1 MEKRTYNSSFNLELL
16 FGLPEQPASEQIFNY
31 KSSEMEIPV
40 QTDSFTIVLSRDVRR
55 NTFMAAELAFN
66 AAHGDLTKDVWYVN
80 TYAGVN
86 FLKECFQK
94 LFDTAGLELPSPPE
108 EEEEPDEEP
117 APPEIDQDAPPPEPA
132 YDSLPPHPSTFA
144 LAPGTPAPPQGTAKF
159 LADGTLYTFGYG
171 NLYWKFETEEDRR
184 AQLAR
189 QTEAN
194 KQRYNEP
201 EPLPPL
207 RGGELDPS
215 HVLPNLRVF
224 HVPIGHWSTLR
235 LLKDI
240 RQFARMGCRQIIIIN
255 SFEYAPLTRG
265 RKERMAR
272 ELVQLCDKFHLSI
285 VIFSHEM
292 KKDVEAGLP
301 GRGPIGI
308 IAAKASTVSRF
319 PDPFEK
325 FYGTRDES
333 KRP

>member
-1 MEKRTYNSSFNLELL
+1 MSNQTYTSSFNLELL

-31 KSSEMEIPV
+31 KASEMEIPV

-55 NTFMAAELAFN
+55 NTFMAAEVAFH

-86 FLKECFQK
+86 FLKECFRK
-94 LFDTAGLELPSPPE
+94 LFDAAGMELPPPPPPVIV
-108 EEEEPDEEP
+108 PDEEP
-117 APPEIDQDAPPPEPA
+117 ELPAIDEYAPPPEPA

-144 LAPGTPAPPQGTAKF
+144 LAPGTPEPPDGTKKF
-159 LADGTLYTFGYG
+159 LADGTMYSFGHG
-171 NLYWKFETEEDRR
+171 HMYWKFETEEDRMAKAALR
-184 AQLAR
+184 I
-189 QTEAN
+189 EAN
-194 KQRYNEP
+194 RLAINPPK
-201 EPLPPL
+201 LPPL

-215 HVLPNLRVF
+215 HLLPNLRVF
-224 HVPIGHWSTLR
+224 HVPIGQWSTLR
-235 LLKDI
+235 LKKDI
-240 RQFARMGCRQIIIIN
+240 REFARMGCRQIVIIN

-272 ELVQLCDKFHLSI
+272 ELIQLCDKFHLSI
-285 VIFSHEM
+285 VLFSHEM

-325 FYGTRDES
+325 FYGTRDAS

>member
-1 MEKRTYNSSFNLELL
+1 MEKLTYNSSFNLGLL
-16 FGLPEQPASEQIFNY
+16 FGLAEQPASEQIFNY

-86 FLKECFQK
+86 FLKECFRK
-94 LFDTAGLELPSPPE
+94 LFDAAGLELPLPPEEDDE
-108 EEEEPDEEP
+108 EEEEP
-117 APPEIDQDAPPPEPA
+117 APPQIDKYARPQEPA
-132 YDSLPPHPSTFA
+132 YDSLPPHPSVFA
-144 LAPGTPAPPQGTAKF
+144 VTPGGPVLPDGAQKF
-159 LADGTLYTFGYG
+159 LADGTMYTLYGD
-171 NLYWKFETEEDRR
+171 LYWMYETPEMRNAKE
-184 AQLAR
+184 AR
-189 QTEAN
+189 EREAA
-194 KQRYNEP
+194 KLIP
-201 EPLPPL
+201 PPPPPPPL

-224 HVPIGHWSTLR
+224 HVPIGHWSTVR
-235 LLKDI
+235 LAKDI
-240 RQFARMGCRQIIIIN
+240 RSFGRMGCQQIIIIN

-292 KKDVEAGLP
+292 KKDIEPGLP
-301 GRGPIGI
+301 GRGSIGI
-308 IAAKASTVSRF
+308 IAAKASAVSRF

-325 FYGTRDES
+325 FYGSRDAS